1 MNYANVYT
9 GDEAVIATNNDASEC
24 KKCAVNLGYWDDKYI
39 SYFVKNCERKAPEI
53 NRGYYARVKGVELF
67 IDKFLK
73 VSFICMLLVFIYSY
87 LINLLHYCRRVVAKA
102 KLLILAVVLT
112 LCTGG

>member
-1 MNYANVYT
+1 MNYKSVYKS
-9 GDEAVIATNNDASEC
+9 DEAVIATNNDASEC

-39 SYFVKNCERKAPEI
+39 AYFVKNCERKAPEI

-73 VSFICMLLVFIYSY
+73 VSVTISIYHLTYNNNAYFYRKAEPNVRLST
-87 LINLLHYCRRVVAKA
+87 LDVAS
-102 KLLILAVVLT
+102 IRY
-112 LCTGG
+112 TGG